1 MGVVVGVCGGP
12 SRLAAEII
20 YLTPYRPD
28 MDSSRES
35 ADLCGEAGAPAD
47 DKVTD
52 FARAIYDA
60 LREVDPETLPADFDL
75 FRTRSG

>member
-1 MGVVVGVCGGP
+1 
-12 SRLAAEII
+12 
-20 YLTPYRPD
+20 